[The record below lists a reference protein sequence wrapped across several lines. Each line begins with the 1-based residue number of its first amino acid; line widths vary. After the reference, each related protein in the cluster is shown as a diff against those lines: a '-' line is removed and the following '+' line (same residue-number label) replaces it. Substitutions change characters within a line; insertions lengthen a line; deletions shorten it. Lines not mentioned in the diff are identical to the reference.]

1 MDYEPII
8 ALAKKHFYQFHRHPE
23 LSGKEVETTRHIKAF
38 LTQQG
43 ISFYDLPLET
53 GVVAHLGN
61 GQGPVVALRCDI
73 DALPLQ
79 EETGLPYQSE
89 IPGRMHACGHDFH
102 TANLLGTALVL
113 KAGGPIPGTLK
124 LIFQPAEEKLNGALK
139 ILETGILDDVQV
151 IFGIHCCAAYERGTV
166 ISRPGFMNGA
176 VDEFQVSFQGKG
188 SHACRPQLS
197 ADPVIML
204 GQFIAAAQT
213 IVSRNRPPFHPLIVG
228 IGHVESGTAANI
240 IPDTAFAEGT
250 IRSLY
255 PEDREL
261 AKSRLQTL
269 AEGIGRDFGGSANIR
284 FLEGPPATNNTAEW
298 VDFVRDTAQ
307 QCGLPFAEAPDS
319 LSGEDFAFYQQ
330 KIPGA
335 FIQMGTGI
343 GPMMH
348 NSHFAIDPETFRF
361 SIPFSAA
368 LLRQAL
374 SKLPA
379 GDRHCSLSQKR

>member
-1 MDYEPII
+1 MDYESII
-8 ALAKKHFYQFHRHPE
+8 DLAKEHFYQLHRHPE
-23 LSGKEVETTRHIKAF
+23 LSGEEFETTRHIKEF
-38 LTQQG
+38 LDRHG
-43 ISFYDLPLET
+43 IPYYDLPLAT

-61 GQGPVVALRCDI
+61 GQGPVAALRCDI

-79 EETGLPYQSE
+79 EETDLPYQSE
-89 IPGRMHACGHDFH
+89 VPGCMHACGHDFH
-102 TANLLGTALVL
+102 TANLLGTALAL
-113 KAGGPIPGTLK
+113 QAGEPIQGTLK

-151 IFGIHCCAAYERGTV
+151 IFGLHCCAAYGRGTV

-188 SHACRPQLS
+188 SHSCRPHLS

-204 GQFIAAAQT
+204 GQFIASAQT
-213 IVSRNRPPFHPLIVG
+213 IVSRNRPPFHPMIVG
-228 IGHVESGTAANI
+228 IGHVESGSAANI
-240 IPDTAFAEGT
+240 IPDKAFAEGT

-255 PEDREL
+255 PEDRTM
-261 AKSRLQTL
+261 AKERLQTL
-269 AEGIGRDFGGSANIR
+269 AEGIGRDFGGSASIR
-284 FLEGPPATNNTAEW
+284 FLEGPPATNNTADW
-298 VDFVRDTAQ
+298 VDFVRATAC
-307 QCGLPFAEAPDS
+307 QCSLPFAEAPDS

-348 NSHFAIDPETFRF
+348 NSHFAIDPETFRQ

-374 SKLPA
+374 AKLSA
-379 GDRHCSLSQKR
+379 GSRPCTLS

>member
-1 MDYEPII
+1 M
-8 ALAKKHFYQFHRHPE
+8 
-23 LSGKEVETTRHIKAF
+23 
-38 LTQQG
+38 
-43 ISFYDLPLET
+43 
-53 GVVAHLGN
+53 GN
-61 GQGPVVALRCDI
+61 GQGPVAALRCDI

-102 TANLLGTALVL
+102 TANLLGTALAL

-151 IFGIHCCAAYERGTV
+151 IFGLHCCAAYERGTV

-213 IVSRNRPPFHPLIVG
+213 IVSRNRPPFHPMIVG
-228 IGHVESGTAANI
+228 IGHVASGTAANI

-269 AEGIGRDFGGSANIR
+269 AEGIGRDFGGSASIR
-284 FLEGPPATNNTAEW
+284 FLEGPPATNNTTEW
-298 VDFVRDTAQ
+298 VDFVRDTAR

-348 NSHFAIDPETFRF
+348 NSHFAIDPETFRL
-361 SIPFSAA
+361 SIPFSAE

-374 SKLPA
+374 SNLPA
-379 GDRHCSLSQKR
+379 GDQHCSLSQKR

>member
-1 MDYEPII
+1 MDYKPSIT
-8 ALAKKHFYQFHRHPE
+8 LAKKQFYQLHRRPE
-23 LSGKEVETTRHIKAF
+23 LSGEEFETTRHIKDF
-38 LTQQG
+38 LTHQG
-43 ISFYDLPLET
+43 IPFYDLPLKT

-61 GQGPVVALRCDI
+61 GNGPVAALRCDI

-102 TANLLGTALVL
+102 TANLLGTALAL

-139 ILETGILDDVQV
+139 ILDTGILDDVQV
-151 IFGIHCCAAYERGTV
+151 IFGLHCCAAYEQGTV

-176 VDEFQVSFQGKG
+176 VDEFQISFQGKG

-250 IRSLY
+250 FRSL
-255 PEDREL
+255 
-261 AKSRLQTL
+261 
-269 AEGIGRDFGGSANIR
+269 
-284 FLEGPPATNNTAEW
+284 
-298 VDFVRDTAQ
+298 
-307 QCGLPFAEAPDS
+307 
-319 LSGEDFAFYQQ
+319 
-330 KIPGA
+330 
-335 FIQMGTGI
+335 
-343 GPMMH
+343 
-348 NSHFAIDPETFRF
+348 
-361 SIPFSAA
+361 
-368 LLRQAL
+368 
-374 SKLPA
+374 
-379 GDRHCSLSQKR
+379 

>member
-1 MDYEPII
+1 MNS
-8 ALAKKHFYQFHRHPE
+8 R
-23 LSGKEVETTRHIKAF
+23 F
-38 LTQQG
+38 L
-43 ISFYDLPLET
+43 
-53 GVVAHLGN
+53 
-61 GQGPVVALRCDI
+61 
-73 DALPLQ
+73 
-79 EETGLPYQSE
+79 
-89 IPGRMHACGHDFH
+89 
-102 TANLLGTALVL
+102 
-113 KAGGPIPGTLK
+113 
-124 LIFQPAEEKLNGALK
+124 
-139 ILETGILDDVQV
+139 
-151 IFGIHCCAAYERGTV
+151 
-166 ISRPGFMNGA
+166 
-176 VDEFQVSFQGKG
+176 FQVSFRGKG

-213 IVSRNRPPFHPLIVG
+213 IVSRNRPPFHPLVVG

-269 AEGIGRDFGGSANIR
+269 AEGIGRDFGGSASIR

-348 NSHFAIDPETFRF
+348 NSHFAIDPETFRL
-361 SIPFSAA
+361 SIPFSAE

-374 SKLPA
+374 SRLPA
-379 GDRHCSLSQKR
+379 GNRH

>member
-1 MDYEPII
+1 MDYESII
-8 ALAKKHFYQFHRHPE
+8 DLAKEHFYQLHRHPE
-23 LSGKEVETTRHIKAF
+23 LSGEEFETTRHIKEF
-38 LTQQG
+38 LDRHG
-43 ISFYDLPLET
+43 IPYYDLPLAT

-61 GQGPVVALRCDI
+61 GQGPVATLRCDI

-89 IPGRMHACGHDFH
+89 IPGCMHACGHDFH
-102 TANLLGTALVL
+102 TANLLGTALAL
-113 KAGGPIPGTLK
+113 QAGEPIQGTLK

-151 IFGIHCCAAYERGTV
+151 IFGLHCCAAYGRGTV

-188 SHACRPQLS
+188 SHACRPHLS

-204 GQFIAAAQT
+204 GQFIASAQT
-213 IVSRNRPPFHPLIVG
+213 IVSRNRPPFHPMIVG
-228 IGHVESGTAANI
+228 IGHVESGSAANI
-240 IPDTAFAEGT
+240 IPDKAFAEGT

-255 PEDREL
+255 PEDRTM
-261 AKSRLQTL
+261 AKERLQTL
-269 AEGIGRDFGGSANIR
+269 AEGIGRDFGGSASIR
-284 FLEGPPATNNTAEW
+284 FLEGPPATNNTADW
-298 VDFVRDTAQ
+298 VDFVRQTAC
-307 QCGLPFAEAPDS
+307 QCSLPFAEAPDS

-348 NSHFAIDPETFRF
+348 NSHFAIDPETFRQ

-374 SKLPA
+374 AKLSA
-379 GDRHCSLSQKR
+379 GSRPCTLS

>member
-1 MDYEPII
+1 MDYESII
-8 ALAKKHFYQFHRHPE
+8 NLAKEHFYQLHRHPE
-23 LSGKEVETTRHIKAF
+23 LSGEEFETTRHIKEF
-38 LTQQG
+38 LDRHG
-43 ISFYDLPLET
+43 IPYYDLPLAT

-61 GQGPVVALRCDI
+61 GQGPVAALRCDI

-89 IPGRMHACGHDFH
+89 VPGYMHACGHDFH
-102 TANLLGTALVL
+102 TANLLGTALAL
-113 KAGGPIPGTLK
+113 QAGGPIEGTLK

-151 IFGIHCCAAYERGTV
+151 IFGLHCCAAYGRGTV

-188 SHACRPQLS
+188 SHACRPHLS

-204 GQFIAAAQT
+204 GQFIASAQT
-213 IVSRNRPPFHPLIVG
+213 IVSRNRPPFHPMIVG
-228 IGHVESGTAANI
+228 IGHVESGSAANI
-240 IPDTAFAEGT
+240 IPDKAFAEGT

-255 PEDREL
+255 PEDRTM
-261 AKSRLQTL
+261 AKERLQTL
-269 AEGIGRDFGGSANIR
+269 AEGIGRDFGGSASIR
-284 FLEGPPATNNTAEW
+284 FLEGPPATNNTADW
-298 VDFVRDTAQ
+298 VDFVRATAC
-307 QCGLPFAEAPDS
+307 QCNLPFAEAPDS

-348 NSHFAIDPETFRF
+348 NSHFAIDPETFRQ

-374 SKLPA
+374 TKLSA
-379 GDRHCSLSQKR
+379 GSRPCTLS

>member
-8 ALAKKHFYQFHRHPE
+8 TLAKKHFYLLHRRPE
-23 LSGKEVETTRHIKAF
+23 LSGEEFETTRHIKAF

-43 ISFYDLPLET
+43 IPFYDLPLET

-61 GQGPVVALRCDI
+61 GQGPVAALRCDI

-102 TANLLGTALVL
+102 TANLLGTALAL

-151 IFGIHCCAAYERGTV
+151 IFGLHCCAAYERGTV

-213 IVSRNRPPFHPLIVG
+213 IVSRNRPPLPSPDRRDRPCRKRHGCQHHP
-228 IGHVESGTAANI
+228 GHCLCRRDYPIPVSGGQKAGQE
-240 IPDTAFAEGT
+240 P
-250 IRSLY
+250 
-255 PEDREL
+255 
-261 AKSRLQTL
+261 
-269 AEGIGRDFGGSANIR
+269 
-284 FLEGPPATNNTAEW
+284 
-298 VDFVRDTAQ
+298 
-307 QCGLPFAEAPDS
+307 APDP
-319 LSGEDFAFYQQ
+319 GRRDRPGFRRFCQHP
-330 KIPGA
+330 IPGR
-335 FIQMGTGI
+335 
-343 GPMMH
+343 
-348 NSHFAIDPETFRF
+348 S
-361 SIPFSAA
+361 S
-368 LLRQAL
+368 
-374 SKLPA
+374 
-379 GDRHCSLSQKR
+379 RHQ

>member
-8 ALAKKHFYQFHRHPE
+8 QVAKESFYQLHRHPE
-23 LSGKEVETTRHIKAF
+23 LSGEEYGTTRYIKEF
-38 LTQQG
+38 LTRHD
-43 ISFYDLPLET
+43 IPFYELPLKT

-61 GQGPVVALRCDI
+61 GGGPVAALRCDI

-89 IPGRMHACGHDFH
+89 VPGRMHACGHDFH
-102 TANLLGTALVL
+102 TANLLGTVLAL
-113 KAGGPIPGTLK
+113 KAKGAIPGTLK
-124 LIFQPAEEKLNGALK
+124 LIFQPAEEKLNGAQK

-151 IFGIHCCAAYERGTV
+151 IFGLHCCAAYERGTV

-176 VDEFQVSFQGKG
+176 VDEFQITLHGKG
-188 SHACRPQLS
+188 NHACRPHLT

-228 IGHVESGTAANI
+228 IGHVASGTAANI

-255 PEDREL
+255 PDDRKL
-261 AKSRLQTL
+261 AKERLQTL
-269 AEGIGRDFGGSANIR
+269 AEGIGRDFGGSATIQ
-284 FLEGPPATNNTAEW
+284 FLEGPPATNNTAAW
-298 VDFVRDTAQ
+298 VDFVRDTAR
-307 QCGLPFAEAPDS
+307 QCDLPFAEAPDS

-348 NSHFAIDPETFRF
+348 NSHFAIDPETFRS
-361 SIPFSAA
+361 SIPFSTE
-368 LLRQAL
+368 LLLQAL
-374 SKLPA
+374 SLLAA
-379 GDRHCSLSQKR
+379 GKQS

>member
-1 MDYEPII
+1 MDYESII
-8 ALAKKHFYQFHRHPE
+8 NLAKEHFYQLHRHPE
-23 LSGKEVETTRHIKAF
+23 LSGGEFETTRHIKEF
-38 LTQQG
+38 LDRHG
-43 ISFYDLPLET
+43 IPYYDLPLAT

-61 GQGPVVALRCDI
+61 GQGPVAALRCDI

-79 EETGLPYQSE
+79 EETGLPYHSE
-89 IPGRMHACGHDFH
+89 VPGCMHACGHDFH
-102 TANLLGTALVL
+102 TANLLGTALAL
-113 KAGGPIPGTLK
+113 QAGGPIEGTLK

-151 IFGIHCCAAYERGTV
+151 IFGLHCCAAYGRGTV

-188 SHACRPQLS
+188 SHACRPHLS

-204 GQFIAAAQT
+204 GQFIASAQT
-213 IVSRNRPPFHPLIVG
+213 IVSRNRPPFHPMIVG
-228 IGHVESGTAANI
+228 IGHVESGSAANI
-240 IPDTAFAEGT
+240 IPDKAFAEGT

-255 PEDREL
+255 PEDRTM
-261 AKSRLQTL
+261 AKERLQTL
-269 AEGIGRDFGGSANIR
+269 AEGIGRDFGGSARIR
-284 FLEGPPATNNTAEW
+284 FLEGPPATNNTADW
-298 VDFVRDTAQ
+298 VDFVRATAC
-307 QCGLPFAEAPDS
+307 QCSLPFAEAPDS

-348 NSHFAIDPETFRF
+348 NSHFAIDPETFRQ

-374 SKLPA
+374 AKLSA
-379 GDRHCSLSQKR
+379 GSRPCTLS